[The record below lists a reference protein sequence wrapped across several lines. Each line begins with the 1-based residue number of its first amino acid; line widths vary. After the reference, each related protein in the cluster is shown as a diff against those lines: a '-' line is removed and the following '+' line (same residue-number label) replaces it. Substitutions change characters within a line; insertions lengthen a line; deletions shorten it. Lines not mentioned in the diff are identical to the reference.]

1 VHNAGGLLKIGSTAD
16 TATELR
22 VQGYKQ
28 STVDAQLEINVKSL
42 NSFDKL
48 VVEGSVRSLVTH
60 LQRYIADSLIR
71 LKSLAAISSLLAP

>member
-1 VHNAGGLLKIGSTAD
+1 MHNAGGLLKIGSTAD
-16 TATELR
+16 AATELR

-60 LQRYIADSLIR
+60 LQRCIADSLIR
-71 LKSLAAISSLLAP
+71 LKSLAAIFSLLAP